1 MHQYNFNEAFEEL
14 TAQKRKILL
23 KMLVGES
30 DEAIAKSL
38 QITEATVRKHIQEI
52 CHKFGLK
59 NDPGEHYSLR
69 PQLISLFAEYKP
81 ELVNFEVLDEYTPL
95 VSVVM
100 KEPEMPEG
108 ELILDSGFYV
118 ERVPYEA
125 QCYQEILKPGA
136 LVRIKAPQQMG
147 KTWLLERVLD
157 RARTQGYRTVTLSFA
172 LADSTVF
179 TDLRQFS
186 QWFCARVGKHLG
198 LPNKLD
204 FYWDDVFGCNSNTT
218 AYFQDYLLPTIDSS
232 LILALD
238 EVDLVFEHPQIAH
251 DFCRLVRGWYDIAR
265 RGDRSSAIWKQLRL
279 VVVHSTEVYSSL
291 DINHSPLGGIGLV
304 VKLPELTQDEV
315 QELAQRHGLDWSIA
329 QVEQLMAMVGGHPYL
344 VQLGLDCIRRQEVT
358 LEHLLQTAPT
368 EAGIYSDH
376 LRRHLGNL
384 QQHPEL
390 AAAYREVVKANSWVT
405 IESNQMF
412 KLDSMGLVKLHENS
426 AMPRCDLYRQYFR
439 DRVASPK
446 ENRLKFNG

>member
-23 KMLVGES
+23 KMLAGES

-81 ELVNFEVLDEYTPL
+81 ELVNFKVLGEYTSFVPL
-95 VSVVM
+95 LI
-100 KEPEMPEG
+100 KEPELPDDPVV
-108 ELILDSGFYV
+108 INSGFYV

-125 QCYQEILKPGA
+125 QCYQELLKPGA

-147 KTWLLERVLD
+147 KTGLLERVLD
-157 RARTQGYRTVTLSFA
+157 RARTQGYRTLTLSFA

-204 FYWDDVFGCNSNTT
+204 LYWDDVFGCNSNTT

-279 VVVHSTEVYSSL
+279 VVVHSTDVYRAVH
-291 DINHSPLGGIGLV
+291 INTSSPLWGIGLV
-304 VKLPELTQDEV
+304 VELPELTQDEV
-315 QELAQRHGLDWSIA
+315 EELAQRHGLNWSST
-329 QVEQLMAMVGGHPYL
+329 QVEKLMAMVGGHPYL
-344 VQLGLDCIRRQEVT
+344 IHLALDCIRRQDIT
-358 LEHLLQTAPT
+358 LEQLLQSAPT
-368 EAGIYSDH
+368 EAGIYSGH

-384 QQHPEL
+384 QQYPEL
-390 AAAYREVVKANSWVT
+390 AAALREVVKADTWVT
-405 IESNQMF
+405 IESMWAF
-412 KLDSMGLVKLHENS
+412 KLYSMGLVKLHENS
-426 AMPRCDLYRQYFR
+426 VMPRCDLYRQYFR
-439 DRVASPK
+439 VRVASEHEK
-446 ENRLKFNG
+446 RLL